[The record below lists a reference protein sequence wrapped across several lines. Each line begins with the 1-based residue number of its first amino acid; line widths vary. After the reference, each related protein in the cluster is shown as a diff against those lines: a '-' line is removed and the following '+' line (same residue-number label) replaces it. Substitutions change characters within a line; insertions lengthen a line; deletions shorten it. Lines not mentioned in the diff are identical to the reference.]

1 MEIRKTILELLA
13 GPRIDTRLGRGY
25 HYFFES
31 LKSKVGQ
38 DYNRHLAIQEIW
50 QMIGDG
56 LLYIDFEQPAAENWK
71 LELSEKGQHIV
82 ESGDDFSPYDPDGYL
97 VRLRKRIPLLDETV
111 VIYAAESLRSFN
123 ADCYLSTL
131 VMLGVASEKA
141 FLLLAEAFANWLP
154 DRQSEKFLSIIQ
166 DQKQNVIA
174 KFTEFRKRIEPCKP
188 KLPSDFADNMAL
200 TLDSV
205 FDLIRINRNESGHP
219 TGKRPDKGDAFITL
233 QMFLTYLQK
242 MFGLMTF
249 FKTTKYE

>member
-1 MEIRKTILELLA
+1 MEIRRAILELLA
-13 GPRIDTRLGRGY
+13 GPMIDARLGQGK

-31 LKSKVGQ
+31 LKNKLGQ
-38 DYNRHLAIQEIW
+38 GYNRHLAIQEVW

-56 LLYIDFEQPAAENWK
+56 LIYIDLETSSPDNWK
-71 LELSEKGQHIV
+71 LVLSEKGQHII
-82 ESGDDFSPYDPDGYL
+82 ENGDDFSPYDPEGYL
-97 VRLRKRIPLLDETV
+97 ARLRKRIPLLDETV
-111 VIYAAESLRSFN
+111 ALFASESLRSFN

-154 DRQSEKFLSIIQ
+154 DGQSEKLLSIIQ
-166 DQKQNVIA
+166 DQKKNVIT
-174 KFTEFRKRIEPCKP
+174 KFTEFRKRIEPSKP
-188 KLPSDFADNMAL
+188 KLPPEFADNMAL

-205 FDLIRINRNESGHP
+205 FDLIRIYRNESGHP
-219 TGKRPDKGDAFITL
+219 TEKRADKDDAFITL
-233 QMFLTYLQK
+233 QMFSTYLQK